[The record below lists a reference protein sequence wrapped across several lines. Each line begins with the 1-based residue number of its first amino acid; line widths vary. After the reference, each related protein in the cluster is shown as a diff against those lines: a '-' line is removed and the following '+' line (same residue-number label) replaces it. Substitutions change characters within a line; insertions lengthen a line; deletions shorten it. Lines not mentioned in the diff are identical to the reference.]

1 MGESLSAESDSRQP
15 DAQSG
20 WGQLWGQ
27 LTNVYLNH
35 FRNYKPLTAV
45 FDSRLATILPK
56 LLIALLASACALLAR
71 ADDATTLATL
81 AKPGHVLFL
90 RHANAPGFGD
100 PPGFRIGDCATQ
112 RNLDAAGRAQARAL
126 GERLRKA
133 GITKARV
140 LSSEWCRCRETAEL
154 LGLGPVEAAPALN
167 SFFGKY
173 EEREARLKAVRA
185 LLAKLPRDAPP
196 VVLVTHQ
203 VVITGLTGE
212 GIGSGGG
219 VVFRLEKDAP
229 RVVGTLAAPPLP
241 K

>member
-1 MGESLSAESDSRQP
+1 MALERWYSIPA
-15 DAQSG
+15 
-20 WGQLWGQ
+20 
-27 LTNVYLNH
+27 
-35 FRNYKPLTAV
+35 
-45 FDSRLATILPK
+45 LATILPR
-56 LLIALLASACALLAR
+56 LLSALLLASVAMLAR

-100 PPGFRIGDCATQ
+100 RPGFRIGDCATQ

-133 GITKARV
+133 GISKARV

-154 LGLGPVEAAPALN
+154 LALGPVEAASALN
-167 SFFGKY
+167 SFHGRH
-173 EEREARLKAVRA
+173 EEREPRMKAVRA
-185 LLAKLPRDAPP
+185 LLAKLPRDGPP

-203 VVITGLTGE
+203 VVISALMGE

-219 VVFRLEKDAP
+219 VVFRLEKDGP
-229 RVVGTLAAPPLP
+229 RVVGRLAAPLLAQ
-241 K
+241 